1 MIFMWPLLVTS
12 MERKPQTSMDAA
24 LKNQIVKSVKKHFV
38 VTLPNPRHDDDET
51 GWDVGV
57 KEVVTETTFELENDL
72 QTRELAC
79 KNTSN

>member
-1 MIFMWPLLVTS
+1 M
-12 MERKPQTSMDAA
+12 
-24 LKNQIVKSVKKHFV
+24 
-38 VTLPNPRHDDDET
+38 VTLPNPRHNDDET

-79 KNTSN
+79 KNTSK